1 MSQFV
6 SLSLG
11 LISSSFGEFS
21 KICSDMQAN
30 KIPETYIELVRIVL
44 GKKEIVLHETA
55 KSQRQTASNVSEL
68 ATKLPRPNIGS
79 EPGKRPLKQSKV
91 SDKIDI
97 HLLEGMSDQIT
108 SRGKHSGIDEL

>member
-55 KSQRQTASNVSEL
+55 KSQRQTASNVSVGC
-68 ATKLPRPNIGS
+68 TRPQSSLTTLQAGL
-79 EPGKRPLKQSKV
+79 EPGVVGQ
-91 SDKIDI
+91 
-97 HLLEGMSDQIT
+97 LL
-108 SRGKHSGIDEL
+108 